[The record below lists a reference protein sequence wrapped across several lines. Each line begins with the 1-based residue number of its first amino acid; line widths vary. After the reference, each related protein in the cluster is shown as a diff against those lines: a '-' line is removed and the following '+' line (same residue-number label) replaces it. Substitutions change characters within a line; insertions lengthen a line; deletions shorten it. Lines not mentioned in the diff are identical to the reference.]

1 MKILSLIVSILSI
14 IISSIVA
21 YIQISKNKQ
30 LNQIN
35 MDFSLYKEIYI
46 KYFIE
51 EIPNASSK
59 ISFDENDKLVNY
71 KELIDVIISLLEHNR
86 CYEFLDN
93 KYYSELKEIVLELE
107 DFLLESGNLEK
118 CNEKRKNSID
128 IQKNELI
135 SKLYKLSYNKFF
147 TN

>member
-1 MKILSLIVSILSI
+1 
-14 IISSIVA
+14 
-21 YIQISKNKQ
+21 
-30 LNQIN
+30 

>member
-1 MKILSLIVSILSI
+1 MNALSLMVSILSI
-14 IISSIVA
+14 TISTIVA
-21 YIQISKNKQ
+21 YVQISKNKK

-35 MDFSLYKEIYI
+35 MNFSLYKEIYI

-59 ISFDENDKLVNY
+59 VSFDENDKLVNY
-71 KELIDVIISLLEHNR
+71 KELIDVIISLLEHNK

-107 DFLLESGNLEK
+107 DFLLESGNFEK
-118 CNEKRKNSID
+118 CNEKRKNSIN
-128 IQKNELI
+128 IHKNELI
-135 SKLYKLSYNKFF
+135 SKLYKLSSNKFF
-147 TN
+147 NN